1 MQAEAET
8 ALAQSQRSAA
18 RKRQLDG
25 SRASARPDAAATDAA
40 FKALV
45 GGDGEVAWK
54 CTSHFEDN
62 GGGPGVRAH
71 GARRGQGSEWA
82 QGSDQGAGRRA

>member
-1 MQAEAET
+1 MQAEAEA

-25 SRASARPDAAATDAA
+25 SRAGARPDAAATDAA

-62 GGGPGVRAH
+62 GGGPGRRA
-71 GARRGQGSEWA
+71 G
-82 QGSDQGAGRRA
+82 QGAGRAGVQAKLQGGGRGQAS